1 MARNRIIILAY
12 AVYPNIQSSEGIV
25 NRNWIDII
33 SKNNDLVVLDSDSI
47 QYFENNDFE
56 IKEDLFLKSLKET
69 VKGKRIVSNFLY
81 RLFNKF
87 FLQQL
92 RNQKVNNLYAFLWV
106 KRQKGKI
113 IKNQV
118 IDSNSVYWAR
128 LLPTFS
134 LLPLLQL
141 HQKIKIPI
149 IVNVNDP
156 LENDFFSEEIILQ
169 SKPIV
174 QSWTFP
180 SYQLAKEFSDKYQID
195 LDNCFVIPHAMKE
208 QENLYQ
214 NSFNKDK
221 LNFLYTG
228 TLYRGAFTETFLKQL
243 NDFSKTTLY
252 NQIQITFVLSQF
264 DLDFVQLLKKTF
276 PNIRILTNLPR
287 EEVLKMV
294 IQADCMLVIDAK
306 DHINL
311 LKGKLAEAISFGI
324 PVFSVSY
331 KGSAMDEIV
340 SKYGGFSSYQDVD
353 NHILNNLQMAVENLK
368 NTIWNR
374 DFLEKRVEVMNYFSE
389 KNISDLTIKI
399 TKLTIDRF
407 NS

>member
-1 MARNRIIILAY
+1 MGRNRIIILAY

-47 QYFENNDFE
+47 QHFENNNFE
-56 IKEDLFLKSLKET
+56 IKEDLFLKWLKET
-69 VKGKRIVSNFLY
+69 IKGKRIASNFIY

-87 FLQQL
+87 FLQQV
-92 RNQKVNNLYAFLWV
+92 RKKKVNNLYSFLWV

-118 IDSNSVYWAR
+118 IDSNTVYWAR

-141 HQKIKIPI
+141 HQEIKIPI

-180 SYQLAKEFSDKYQID
+180 SYQLAQEFSDKYKID
-195 LDNCFVIPHAMKE
+195 LDNCFVIPHAMKA

-243 NDFSKTTLY
+243 NDFSRTASY
-252 NQIQITFVLSQF
+252 NQIQITFVLSQY
-264 DLDFVQLLKKTF
+264 DLDFAQFLKLTF

-294 IQADCMLVIDAK
+294 NQADCMLVIDAK
-306 DHINL
+306 DHMNL

-324 PVFSVSY
+324 PVFSISY
-331 KGSAMDEIV
+331 KGSVMDEIV
-340 SKYGGFSSYQDVD
+340 SKYGCFSSYQDID
-353 NHILNNLQMAVENLK
+353 NHILSNLQLAVENLK
-368 NTIWNR
+368 NTNWNR
-374 DFLEKRVEVMNYFSE
+374 EFLEKREEVMNYFSE